1 MFNPRDLTSRPGRD
15 ALRALGAAIVIASSS
30 GALAQ
35 TTSDYAV
42 VDDVAVYFAVLPAE
56 MLRVFPPG
64 SEESRM
70 HGGVPRGGHVHH
82 VQVALFD
89 TVSGARIT
97 DAAVVATVAEAGL
110 GGKPSTLEPFT
121 IGDAQT
127 YGAYFALQPR
137 QHYEVRIEA
146 TFAGGQRTVEQ
157 SFDYEHQ

>member
-42 VDDVAVYFAVLPAE
+42 VD
-56 MLRVFPPG
+56 
-64 SEESRM
+64 
-70 HGGVPRGGHVHH
+70 
-82 VQVALFD
+82 
-89 TVSGARIT
+89 
-97 DAAVVATVAEAGL
+97 AAVVATVAEAGL
-110 GGKPSTLEPFT
+110 GGTPSTLEPFT
-121 IGDAQT
+121 VGDAQT

>member
-1 MFNPRDLTSRPGRD
+1 
-15 ALRALGAAIVIASSS
+15 
-30 GALAQ
+30 
-35 TTSDYAV
+35 
-42 VDDVAVYFAVLPAE
+42 
-56 MLRVFPPG
+56 
-64 SEESRM
+64 M

-89 TVSGARIT
+89 SVSGARIT

-110 GGKPSTLEPFT
+110 GGTPSTLEPFT

-127 YGAYFALQPR
+127 YGAYFELQPR